1 LLFGFAMHSR
11 ITFSRRRR
19 RGVTLVEMLIVVSI
33 MAIVAGGVA
42 VAAMKYWNR
51 AREQTAKTNARGIRH
66 AVKGWWLT
74 QGDMRCPNVAE
85 LLSAGVLDDDSP
97 PQDPWGNPWHIECD
111 SERVTVSS
119 DGPDRQNG
127 TADDIRVPPKRT

>member
-1 LLFGFAMHSR
+1 MTR
-11 ITFSRRRR
+11 RNTFSKRSR

-74 QGDMRCPNVAE
+74 QDELRCPSVGE
-85 LLSAGVLDDDSP
+85 LMSAGVLDEDSP
-97 PQDPWGNPWHIECD
+97 PQDPWGSPWHIECED
-111 SERVTVSS
+111 ERVTVSS
-119 DGPDRQNG
+119 NGPDRQNG
-127 TADDIRVPPKRT
+127 TADDIRVPPKTTG